1 MSTHSGAQLAFQG
14 ELAQP
19 HQSATQAGGRPLNGV
34 AVSPAEVK
42 GHATAATALQI
53 TGLCK
58 CFGALRVTQDVSL
71 RLPVGARTALIG
83 PNGAGKTTLVN
94 LLTGVL
100 MPDQGRLHLFGDE
113 ITARSAAERTRRG
126 LVRTFQISS
135 LFAELTVFENIYIA
149 VTQAAGQAFA
159 LWRPA
164 GRRRDL
170 IERTESLVEQ
180 LQLQVDRHRKVS
192 EIAYGR
198 QRLVEIAIALAL
210 NPKVLLLD
218 EPAAGI
224 PSNELDLLHGAIGG
238 LPAEI
243 AVLMI
248 EHDMEMVRRFA
259 SDVAVLVN
267 GALLMSGKPA
277 DVMAHPDVQ
286 AVYLGTAGKKRFD
299 GRAAHA

>member
-1 MSTHSGAQLAFQG
+1 MSDV
-14 ELAQP
+14 P
-19 HQSATQAGGRPLNGV
+19 
-34 AVSPAEVK
+34 
-42 GHATAATALQI
+42 ALQA
-53 TGLCK
+53 TGLSK
-58 CFGALRVTQDVSL
+58 HFGALHVTQDVSL
-71 RLPVGARTALIG
+71 ALRRGSRTALIG

-100 MPDQGRLHLFGDE
+100 RPDAGQLHLFGE
-113 ITARSAAERTRRG
+113 EVTRESTAARTRKG

-135 LFAELTVFENIYIA
+135 LFAQLTVFENVFIA
-149 VTQAAGQAFA
+149 VTQAQRRGFD

-164 GRRRDL
+164 GRQHAL
-170 IERTESLVEQ
+170 LERTEQILQQ
-180 LQLQVDRHRKVS
+180 LKLQDDRHSKVV

-210 NPKVLLLD
+210 EPKVLLLD

-224 PSNELDLLHGAIGG
+224 PSNELGLLHGAIDT

-259 SDVAVLVN
+259 SEVAVLVN
-267 GALLMSGKPA
+267 GALLISGKPRE
-277 DVMAHPDVQ
+277 VMSHSQVQ
-286 AVYLGTAGKKRFD
+286 AVYLGTAGQRRFE
-299 GRAAHA
+299 GASSHA

>member
-1 MSTHSGAQLAFQG
+1 MT
-14 ELAQP
+14 
-19 HQSATQAGGRPLNGV
+19 
-34 AVSPAEVK
+34 
-42 GHATAATALQI
+42 TAATATAALQAS
-53 TGLCK
+53 GLCK
-58 CFGALRVTQDVSL
+58 RFGALQVTHDVSL
-71 RLPVGARTALIG
+71 QLPVGARTALIG

-100 MPDQGRLHLFGDE
+100 TPDRGRLHLFGDE
-113 ITARSAAERTRRG
+113 ITAAPAAVRTRKG

-135 LFAELTVFENIYIA
+135 LFAQLTVFENIYIA
-149 VTQAAGQAFA
+149 VTQASGRAFSM
-159 LWRPA
+159 WRAA
-164 GRRRDL
+164 GRQRDL
-170 IERTESLVEQ
+170 LERTGHLVERLR
-180 LQLQVDRHRKVS
+180 LQADMHRKVS

-210 NPKVLLLD
+210 DPRVLLLD

-224 PSNELDLLHGAIGG
+224 PSNELDLLHGAIDG

-267 GALLMSGKPA
+267 GALLMSGKPQ
-277 DVMAHPDVQ
+277 DVMTHPEVQ
-286 AVYLGTAGKKRFD
+286 AVYLGTSGKKRFD
-299 GRAAHA
+299 GAVAYA